1 MIRSAEQSGSV
12 HVATAVLLGSFELE
26 TTDPLHDLIR
36 AARSGNPEAMLEIL
50 DGIRRADAAVWPE
63 ITDAA
68 LVPVPRHVP
77 GPAHGLV
84 MAACEEIAGSRSWRV
99 ARDALVRI
107 RPASEGKA
115 GGARD
120 PATEATTLTWVGST
134 LGSVI
139 VLVDDVVRT
148 GATIEA
154 CASAVRA
161 SGDKRR
167 LLAIALARV
176 EIPGPRTVPPAGISA
191 M

>member
-1 MIRSAEQSGSV
+1 MIRSAAQSGPI
-12 HVATAVLLGSFELE
+12 HVPTAILLGSFELE
-26 TTDPLHDLIR
+26 TADPLHDLIR

-50 DGIRRADAAVWPE
+50 TGVRRAGTAVWPE
-63 ITDAA
+63 IADAS

-84 MAACEEIAGSRSWRV
+84 MATCEEIAGSRSWPV
-99 ARDALVRI
+99 AGDALVRI
-107 RPASEGKA
+107 SPASEGKA

-120 PATEATTLTWVGST
+120 PAREATTLAWDGST
-134 LGSVI
+134 PGSVI

-154 CASAVRA
+154 CARAVRA
-161 SGDKRR
+161 SGDERK

-176 EIPGPRTVPPAGISA
+176 EIPGPRMVPPTGISA